1 MDRRPFVS
9 IIVTTF
15 NRKALLKETIE
26 MYFDSKKAPN
36 SAREKIKDKAWDKA
50 YANFS
55 KNPEYDYVLNI
66 YSTLSRSQKR
76 QACPKAIGQPMQILR
91 MTHNRLKRLV
101 KPKGK
106 TKRDL

>member
-1 MDRRPFVS
+1 MKS
-9 IIVTTF
+9 
-15 NRKALLKETIE
+15 LLKETIE

-36 SAREKIKDKAWDKA
+36 SARVEIKDKAWDKA

-76 QACPKAIGQPMQILR
+76 QTCPKAIGQPMQILR